1 MPPTMERKIKRQ
13 KSEQSFLRVIF
24 LLKRGGTQMKKNVK
38 KTLVIMLSILML
50 LSLLAGCAK
59 SAESE
64 VSTEPV
70 QETPKPE
77 NNVLL
82 MSTTTST
89 ENSGLLD
96 FILPVF
102 KKETGI
108 EVKVVAVGTGKALQM
123 GVDGEADVLL
133 VHAKADEEKFVQEGH
148 GLERFD
154 VMYNDFVLIGP
165 DSDPA
170 GVKADAPND
179 IVKALGLILEKQAKF
194 VSRGDDSGTHKMELK
209 LWKEAGVEPIGEW
222 YLSAGKGMGEVI
234 QMADEV
240 VGYTLTDRAT
250 YLSMRDK
257 VDLQIVTEGEPRLH
271 NQYGVIAVNPNKNDK
286 INHEAAQIFVDWI
299 LSDKTQNLI
308 GEFGKEEFGQSL
320 FIPNAK

>member
-1 MPPTMERKIKRQ
+1 
-13 KSEQSFLRVIF
+13 
-24 LLKRGGTQMKKNVK
+24 MKKNAK
-38 KTLVIMLSILML
+38 RTLIILLSILMV
-50 LSLLAGCAK
+50 LSVFAGCAK
-59 SAESE
+59 PAESE
-64 VSTEPV
+64 VPVEPV

-89 ENSGLLD
+89 ESSGLLD

-102 KKETGI
+102 KEETGI

-154 VMYNDFVLIGP
+154 VFYNDFVLLGSV
-165 DSDPA
+165 SDPA
-170 GVKADAPND
+170 GIKANAGND
-179 IVKALGLILEKQAKF
+179 IVKALSLIEEQQAKF

-209 LWKEAGVEPIGEW
+209 LWKEAGVEPMGEW

-240 VGYTLTDRAT
+240 EGYTLSDRAT

-257 VDLQIVTEGEPRLH
+257 IELQIVTEGEPRLH

-299 LSDKTQNLI
+299 RAPKTQNLI
-308 GEFGKEEFGQSL
+308 GEFGKEKFGQSL